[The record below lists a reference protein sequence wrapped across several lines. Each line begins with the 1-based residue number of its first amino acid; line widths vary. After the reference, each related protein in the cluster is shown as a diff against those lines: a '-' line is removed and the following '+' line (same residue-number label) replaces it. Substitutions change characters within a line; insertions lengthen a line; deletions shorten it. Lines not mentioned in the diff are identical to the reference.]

1 MINTKQWKKI
11 LIAGLL
17 WAILPAWT
25 QAQMNMNPYFTTINY
40 PLEKHSLML
49 MAMPDFQTARF
60 GNNFVTGMLMAE
72 YGLTSR
78 WTVAVMAEGQK
89 IAGMDAA
96 YGGMRIGSY
105 FQLFRDERLLNLTL
119 YGEYEDLNGAAL
131 YKMEISGFGSGD
143 LTEPLALAREV
154 HLRTFEQRLILYHDW
169 NRLNVTFNFIRET
182 FLQTPHGSDY
192 GYALGLF
199 FKSSW
204 MGGSMKDMEGMA
216 DMNVPP
222 ALSIN
227 RLGYGLEMI
236 GALGNNHQF
245 GFDWNAQ
252 QHYLGA
258 VLQYT
263 LSSHWSARVEPSF
276 GLSNVSDPFMLRTG
290 LTYMFGTSTS
300 STMKKDL

>member
-96 YGGMRIGSY
+96 YGGMRIGTY
-105 FQLFRDERLLNLTL
+105 FHLFRDERLLNLTL